1 MSRVQKRKNGVP
13 KIKTKTSP
21 DAAELRRRAEA
32 SLRQPRE
39 PRPSCAAGRTST
51 TDSQRLL
58 HELQVQQIELE
69 MQNEELR
76 GARGEVEA
84 ALEKYSDLYEFAPV
98 GYFSLDERG
107 RILEVN
113 LTGSTLLGVERSR
126 LIGRSLP
133 QWVDPQCRPGFLEFL
148 KRVFADA
155 GKQACEAG
163 LRKED
168 GTPFWASL
176 HGSCASRPGDP
187 RKSCRV
193 AVSDITS
200 LKQAQQAQRRT
211 EALTLSNLELKQEIV
226 RRQAMEEALKD
237 SENHKNELL
246 QQLKHLSHR
255 ILRSQEDERKR
266 ISRELHDEITQT
278 LVGISVHLDALALAA
293 TVSPVSLKRKI
304 VQTQRLVEKS
314 VDIVH
319 QFARDLRPT
328 ALDDLGLIVTLHS
341 FLNDFMKQT
350 GIRVRFTTFAEAD
363 QLNGD
368 QRTVLFRIVQSA
380 LANVAQHACAGQADV
395 TIFRTADTV
404 HLEISDNGKSFD
416 VTRMLNAKK
425 NKHLGLLGMRER
437 VEMVGGAFTIQ
448 SEPGMGTK
456 IHAHFPFINGIKKNA
471 QA

>member
-1 MSRVQKRKNGVP
+1 VSRVQVRKKGAP
-13 KIKTKTSP
+13 KIKTEP
-21 DAAELRRRAEA
+21 LPGAAGLRRRAEA
-32 SLRQPRE
+32 SLRQRRE
-39 PRPSCAAGRTST
+39 TRPSVLAGRTST

-58 HELQVQQIELE
+58 HELQVHQIELE

-76 GARGEVEA
+76 GARGELEV
-84 ALEKYSDLYEFAPV
+84 ALEKYADLYEFAPV
-98 GYFSLDERG
+98 GYFSLGERG
-107 RILEVN
+107 LILEAN

-133 QWVDPQCRPGFLEFL
+133 QFVDPQSRPGFLEFL
-148 KRVFADA
+148 KRVFAEA

-168 GTPFWASL
+168 GTAFWASL
-176 HGSCASRPGDP
+176 YGSSASCPGDP

-200 LKQAQQAQRRT
+200 LKQVQDAQRRT
-211 EALTLSNLELKQEIV
+211 EVLALSNRELKREII
-226 RRQAMEEALKD
+226 RRQAVEEALTD
-237 SENHKNELL
+237 SEKHKNELL
-246 QQLKHLSHR
+246 EQLKHLSHSM
-255 ILRSQEDERKR
+255 LRSQEEERKR

-278 LVGISVHLDALALAA
+278 LVGITVHLDALALAA
-293 TVSPVSLKRKI
+293 TVSPARLKRKI
-304 VQTQRLVEKS
+304 VQTRRLVEKS
-314 VDIVH
+314 VGIVH

-328 ALDDLGLIVTLHS
+328 SLDDLGLTITLHS

-350 GIRVRFTTFAEAD
+350 GIRVRFTTFTEAD

-380 LANVAQHACAGQADV
+380 LANVARHAFADRADV
-395 TIFRTADTV
+395 NIFRTADTV

-416 VTRMLNAKK
+416 VERMLNAKR

-437 VEMVGGAFTIQ
+437 VEMIGGTFTIH
-448 SEPGMGTK
+448 SEPDKGTK
-456 IHAHFPFINGIKKNA
+456 IHAQFPFTLR
-471 QA
+471 